1 MLTLSNLKRFGAVA
15 VSAALVAT
23 MAGCAAGGNGISDTS
38 QGTAATL
45 NGKPIGEKA
54 ITEYVAEFRESA
66 DLTDDDAWGQWMVSN
81 GYTPESVREEVI
93 NFYADKLLLEQAA
106 EEKNIKIEQSEI
118 DDQLSQ
124 AKAMFED
131 EDKWKEALEQSGM
144 TEEEYIDEVI
154 RTNLL
159 QQKIQEAL
167 TSEEG
172 TGSSDE
178 ELLAYLQDSASLLD
192 GTKRSSHILFN
203 SEDRDTA
210 EQVLNRINS
219 GELDFAAAA
228 EQYSADTGSAAQGG
242 DVGWDA
248 TASFVSGYQTALD
261 GLEKDQVSD
270 LVESDYGIHII
281 KCIDVYN
288 VPEGGINELGQV
300 PEEIVETV
308 RTNMTASSGTTSFY
322 SWYSDYRDAADLVIN
337 PMPEK
342 LPYAIDL
349 SAYQA
354 ATPDVTVEDPG
365 ATADGS
371 AAEGSADAASTQGTD
386 AQGADAGA
394 SASGSSASG
403 SSSTSN

>member
-93 NFYADKLLLEQAA
+93 NFYADKLLLDQAA
-106 EEKNIKIEQSEI
+106 EEKGIKIEQSEI

-124 AKAMFED
+124 AKAMFES

-192 GTKRSSHILFN
+192 GTKRSSHSLFN

-210 EQVLNRINS
+210 EQVLERINS
-219 GELDFAAAA
+219 GELDF
-228 EQYSADTGSAAQGG
+228 AAQGG

-248 TASFVSGYQTALD
+248 TASFVTGYQNALE

-281 KCIDVYN
+281 KCTDVYN
-288 VPEGGINELGQV
+288 VPEGGITELGQV

-354 ATPDVTVEDPG
+354 ATPDVTAEDPG
-365 ATADGS
+365 ATEGAVDQ
-371 AAEGSADAASTQGTD
+371 GSADAGSAQGAD

-394 SASGSSASG
+394 PASGGSASGSG
-403 SSSTSN
+403 TTSN

>member
-23 MAGCAAGGNGISDTS
+23 MAGCAGGGNGISDTS

-93 NFYADKLLLEQAA
+93 NFYADKLLLDQAA
-106 EEKNIKIEQSEI
+106 EEKGIKIEQSEI

-124 AKAMFED
+124 AKAMFES

-210 EQVLNRINS
+210 EQVLERINS

-248 TASFVSGYQTALD
+248 TASFVTGYQNALE

-281 KCIDVYN
+281 KCTDVYN
-288 VPEGGINELGQV
+288 VPEGGITELGQV

-354 ATPDVTVEDPG
+354 ATPDVTAEDPG
-365 ATADGS
+365 ATEGS
-371 AAEGSADAASTQGTD
+371 ASQGSADAGSAQGAD

-403 SSSTSN
+403 SGTTSN

>member
-15 VSAALVAT
+15 VSAALVPPR
-23 MAGCAAGGNGISDTS
+23 AGGPAGGNGISDTS

-93 NFYADKLLLEQAA
+93 NFYADKLLLDQAA
-106 EEKNIKIEQSEI
+106 EEKGIKIEQSEI

-124 AKAMFED
+124 AKAMFES

-210 EQVLNRINS
+210 EQVLERINS

-248 TASFVSGYQTALD
+248 TASFVTGYQNALE

-281 KCIDVYN
+281 KCTDVYN
-288 VPEGGINELGQV
+288 VPEGGITELGQV

-354 ATPDVTVEDPG
+354 ATPDVTAEDPG
-365 ATADGS
+365 ATEGAADQ
-371 AAEGSADAASTQGTD
+371 GSADAGSAQGAD

-394 SASGSSASG
+394 PASGGSASGSG
-403 SSSTSN
+403 TTSN

>member
-23 MAGCAAGGNGISDTS
+23 RAGCAAGGNGISDTS

-93 NFYADKLLLEQAA
+93 NFYADKLLLDQAA
-106 EEKNIKIEQSEI
+106 EEKGIKIEQSEI

-124 AKAMFED
+124 AKAMFES

-210 EQVLNRINS
+210 EQVLERINS

-248 TASFVSGYQTALD
+248 TASFVTGYQNALE

-281 KCIDVYN
+281 KCTDVYN
-288 VPEGGINELGQV
+288 VPEGGITELGQV

-354 ATPDVTVEDPG
+354 ATPDVTAEDPG
-365 ATADGS
+365 ATEGAADQ
-371 AAEGSADAASTQGTD
+371 GSADAGSAQGAD

-394 SASGSSASG
+394 PASGGSASGSG
-403 SSSTSN
+403 TTSN